1 MEDITDERYYRY
13 MENITDYVHE
23 KRVSKD
29 SKIKNVAEC
38 HDKYVQS
45 KTLLLPGLFEN
56 FQKNFPE
63 IYELDPAC
71 FFIAP
76 V

>member
-1 MEDITDERYYRY
+1 

-29 SKIKNVAEC
+29 SKIKNVGEY

-56 FQKNFPE
+56 FQKKFPE